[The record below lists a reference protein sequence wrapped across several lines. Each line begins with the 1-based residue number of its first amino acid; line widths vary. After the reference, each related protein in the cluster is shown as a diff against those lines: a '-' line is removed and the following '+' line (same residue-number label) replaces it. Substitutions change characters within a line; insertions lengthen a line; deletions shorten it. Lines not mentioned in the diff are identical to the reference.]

1 MWHSAQRGSSAAAQR
16 QLAMASLDC
25 DHFKVLEDPGGAEA
39 EVGERGDAQ
48 AAVVAAPIPLPMTSP
63 TNSVLSPIDGGA

>member
-1 MWHSAQRGSSAAAQR
+1 
-16 QLAMASLDC
+16 MASLDC